1 LPIHQTNENDRIKEK
16 EIIAEGK
23 TEKKKKKK
31 K

>member
-23 TEKKKKKK
+23 TEKKKKKNK
-31 K
+31 